1 MDGRTAAE
9 VSRLELSIWSL
20 EFNLIGFNISLLC
33 QPLEESCPFK
43 ILVAITPVYAFVHRV
58 KQKQNQKETERS
70 ILKQKRSLLH
80 NGGGFGCTRSDIC
93 FRSRKK
99 TDQIWHQKKI
109 RSPEAKTNHSRLKSL
124 ASQFKHHLV
133 VSCSIKRPDMMTK
146 IQVNALNLYC
156 FVSNVP

>member
-1 MDGRTAAE
+1 MDLT
-9 VSRLELSIWSL
+9 SRFCVNSL
-20 EFNLIGFNISLLC
+20 KRAVHLKRGS
-33 QPLEESCPFK
+33 

-58 KQKQNQKETERS
+58 KQKQNQKEAERS

-80 NGGGFGCTRSDIC
+80 NGGGFGCTRSDFC

-146 IQVNALNLYC
+146 IQINALNLYC
-156 FVSNVP
+156 FVSNVLKESKMFCK

>member
-1 MDGRTAAE
+1 MDST
-9 VSRLELSIWSL
+9 SRFCVNSL
-20 EFNLIGFNISLLC
+20 KRAVHLKRGS
-33 QPLEESCPFK
+33 
-43 ILVAITPVYAFVHRV
+43 ITPVQLISDHKNTFVHRV
-58 KQKQNQKETERS
+58 KQKQNQKEAERS

-146 IQVNALNLYC
+146 IQINALNLYC
-156 FVSNVP
+156 FVSNVLKESKMFCK